1 MSPEMLSNAQLL
13 TIRRANEYDGA
24 VLSDLAGLDSARP
37 LHGDVLVAE
46 AESGAVA
53 ALELESGRTVAD
65 PFRHS
70 QPAVGMLQLRADQL
84 RARAP
89 RARRRN
95 RRRAFARVAGLTR

>member
-1 MSPEMLSNAQLL
+1 MLSNAHLL
-13 TIRRANEYDGA
+13 TIRRASDDDTDA
-24 VLSDLAGLDSARP
+24 LSDLAGLDSAQP

-46 AESGAVA
+46 SERGAVA
-53 ALELESGRTVAD
+53 AIEVETGRSVAD

-70 QPAVGMLQLRADQL
+70 DPAVGILRLRADQL

-95 RRRAFARVAGLTR
+95 RRRAFARVAGLPR